1 MYLTQDETEA
11 LLGRSLTNIEIN
23 NFALYQL
30 IATTWLEDLLCRTL
44 EDVLKD
50 LSATELPLDLKLV
63 IARLFGSLTAE
74 NNAEIGVESKRVED
88 FDISYN
94 QNINN
99 IYALTVQANLQ
110 TILKYAKCCNIRSG
124 KTLLWDRK
132 YYDNIR

>member
-11 LLGRSLTNIEIN
+11 LLGRSLTSVEVN
-23 NFALYQL
+23 NFTLYQQ
-30 IATTWLEDLLCRTL
+30 IATTRLEDLLCRSL
-44 EDVLKD
+44 EDVLRD

-63 IARLFGSLTAE
+63 LARLFGCLTAE

-99 IYALTVQANLQ
+99 IYALTVQANSQ

-124 KTLLWDRK
+124 KTLLQDRK

>member
-11 LLGRSLTNIEIN
+11 LLGRSLASVEVN
-23 NFALYQL
+23 NFTLYQQ
-30 IATTWLEDLLCRTL
+30 IATTRLEDLLCRSL
-44 EDVLKD
+44 EDVLSS
-50 LSATELPLDLKLV
+50 LSVSELPIDLKLV
-63 IARLFGSLTAE
+63 LARLFGCLSAE
-74 NNAEIGVESKRVED
+74 NNAEIGVESKKVED

-99 IYALTVQANLQ
+99 IYALTVQANSQ

-124 KTLLWDRK
+124 RTLLQDRK